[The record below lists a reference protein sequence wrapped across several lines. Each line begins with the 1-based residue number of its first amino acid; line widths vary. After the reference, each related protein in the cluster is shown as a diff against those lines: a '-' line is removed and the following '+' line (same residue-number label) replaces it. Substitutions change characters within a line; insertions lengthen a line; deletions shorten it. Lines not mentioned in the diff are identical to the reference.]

1 MDITLPQLGNDI
13 TEAEI
18 DSWLVDPGA
27 HVNKGQAILQI
38 TTPKL
43 VMEIE
48 APADGVLVECLV
60 EPGDIAEVGD
70 VLGRITR
77 E

>member
-1 MDITLPQLGNDI
+1 MDIILPQLGNDI

-18 DSWLVDPGA
+18 DVWLVDPGA
-27 HVNKGQAILQI
+27 KVSKGQAILQI

-48 APADGVLVECLV
+48 APADGVLAECLV
-60 EPGDIAEVGD
+60 EPGDIAETGQ
-70 VLGRITR
+70 VLGRIAPA
-77 E
+77 

>member
-18 DSWLVDPGA
+18 DAWLVEPGTM
-27 HVNKGQAILQI
+27 VTKGQAILQI

-48 APADGVLVECLV
+48 APADGVLTECLV
-60 EPGDIAEVGD
+60 EPGDIAELGQ
-70 VLGRITR
+70 VLGRIAPT
-77 E
+77 

>member
-27 HVNKGQAILQI
+27 HVTKGHAILQI

-48 APADGVLVECLV
+48 SPVDGVLAECLV
-60 EPGDIAEVGD
+60 EPGDIAEVGQ
-70 VLGRITR
+70 VLGRITPA
-77 E
+77 

>member
-1 MDITLPQLGNDI
+1 MDIILPQLGNDI
-13 TEAEI
+13 TEAEV
-18 DSWLVDPGA
+18 DSWLVEPDA
-27 HVNKGQAILQI
+27 TVTRGQPVLQI

-48 APADGVLVECLV
+48 APGDGTLSECLV

-70 VLGRITR
+70 VLGRLTPA
-77 E
+77 

>member
-1 MDITLPQLGNDI
+1 MDILLPQLGNDI

-18 DSWLVDPGA
+18 DAWLVEEGTE
-27 HVNKGQAILQI
+27 VVKGQAVLQI

-48 APADGVLVECLV
+48 ATANGVLTETLV
-60 EPGDIAEVGD
+60 EPGDIAEVGQ
-70 VLGRITR
+70 VLGRINPA
-77 E
+77 

>member
-1 MDITLPQLGNDI
+1 MDIILPQLGNDI
-13 TEAEI
+13 LEAEI

-27 HVNKGQAILQI
+27 SVSKGEAVLQI

-48 APADGVLVECLV
+48 APADGTLSEILV
-60 EPGDIAEVGD
+60 EPGDIAEVGQ
-70 VLGRITR
+70 VLGRLTQA
-77 E
+77 

>member
-1 MDITLPQLGNDI
+1 MDITLPTLGNDI

-18 DSWLVDPGA
+18 DTWLVDPGA
-27 HVNKGQAILQI
+27 IVTKGQAVLQI

-48 APADGVLVECLV
+48 APADGTLAECLV
-60 EPGDIAEVGD
+60 EPGDIAEVGQL
-70 VLGRITR
+70 LGRIAPA
-77 E
+77 